1 MIILF
6 ISSRNIK
13 LLKGYQK
20 SYLIISIILFII
32 IFFIY
37 LAKIII
43 LIYTQFIKKI
53 PFSSSKTKE
62 KIKLVW
68 IIVYGCCYLIMLIG
82 LIYDIVLLIKG
93 EISNVVYVII
103 YFIICFV
110 YLILSVV
117 EFFLI
122 EEMIKI
128 IIHPP
133 AIPPMNDEK
142 PKKKEKED
150 NDIDNDNEANKT
162 KTE

>member
-1 MIILF
+1 MIVLF

-20 SYLIISIILFII
+20 FYLIISIIVFII
-32 IFFIY
+32 IFLCY
-37 LAKIII
+37 LATIII
-43 LIYTQFIKKI
+43 LIYTQFIEKI
-53 PFSSSKTKE
+53 PFRSSKTKE
-62 KIKLVW
+62 KIKIVW
-68 IIVYGCCYLIMLIG
+68 FIVYGCCFLIMLIG

-93 EISNVVYVII
+93 EISNVVYTII

-122 EEMIKI
+122 EEMTHLI
-128 IIHPP
+128 IQRPNLP
-133 AIPPMNDEK
+133 KGDEN
-142 PKKKEKED
+142 PKKREKQD
-150 NDIDNDNEANKT
+150 NDNDNDNEANKT